1 MRAHLPFVLYGSRK
15 GSLLERSA
23 NRRVKREGCGS
34 QSVLGMSTVVTS
46 FSTAR
51 GVFACDSLSRI
62 ERRTLGWLN
71 GIQSTTNPRPR
82 TTPRNPLMSIAQ
94 QRTYFVRIA
103 RYYRHSLH
111 PVSKKQV
118 EQHYSLHLPPA
129 QWNTVELD
137 CLYGE
142 QYPAMFA
149 AHTTVRSLFMSSDSV
164 FSATFA
170 SSSSRLMLR
179 EPGIDTRPERSTRV
193 HASAACLGVAPYLSA
208 TARNLDASAR
218 FLRSSRP
225 RSGQCGSEGHWS
237 RIPCT

>member
-34 QSVLGMSTVVTS
+34 QSVLGMSTVMTS
-46 FSTAR
+46 FLRR
-51 GVFACDSLSRI
+51 GGVLACDSLSRI

-82 TTPRNPLMSIAQ
+82 TTPRNQ

-118 EQHYSLHLPPA
+118 EQQHSLHLPPA

-142 QYPAMFA
+142 Q
-149 AHTTVRSLFMSSDSV
+149 
-164 FSATFA
+164 
-170 SSSSRLMLR
+170 
-179 EPGIDTRPERSTRV
+179 
-193 HASAACLGVAPYLSA
+193 
-208 TARNLDASAR
+208 
-218 FLRSSRP
+218 
-225 RSGQCGSEGHWS
+225 
-237 RIPCT
+237 